1 MMKKMAVGL
10 LSIVTLS
17 LVVLTGC
24 ASKTIHT
31 PIFEKGEEHVWLE
44 QPGNNVASEG
54 AYSHPAE
61 IEVSKIKDILASI
74 KTEELFFSKWKE
86 GENVFNDEEAGRL
99 APLLSEALGKANSNQ
114 WVNFSILVT
123 RYGYLGD
130 TDHLTDGIAFVKE
143 DKLNIVFLNINY
155 EIIVA
160 NMERPYDR
168 KKDRNY
174 GDPRLITSTDYFI
187 RLLSDPARGYSKP
200 STEHNNW
207 LIIDPNKVLEVRL
220 QEKEETKM
228 EKVKTQSLNV
238 IERLKILQELKDE
251 KIITEEEYQQKRKA
265 IIEDL

>member
-1 MMKKMAVGL
+1 MMKKTAVVL
-10 LSIVTLS
+10 LSLFTLS
-17 LVVLTGC
+17 LFVLTGC

-44 QPGNNVASEG
+44 QHSNG
-54 AYSHPAE
+54 ATGTGYDHPVE
-61 IEVSKIKDILASI
+61 IEVVQVKTILASI
-74 KTEELFFSKWKE
+74 KTENLFFSKWKE
-86 GENVFNDEEAGRL
+86 GENVFNDEEASRL

-114 WVNFSILVT
+114 WINFSILVI
-123 RYGYLGD
+123 RDGYVGK

-143 DKLNIVFLNINY
+143 GKINIVFLNINH
-155 EIIVA
+155 EIIIA

-168 KKDRNY
+168 KKKRNY
-174 GDPRLITSTDYFI
+174 GDPRLITSTDYFV
-187 RLLSDPARGYSKP
+187 RLLSDPAKGYSKP

-207 LIIDPNKVLEVRL
+207 IIIDPNKVLEARL

-238 IERLKILQELKDE
+238 SERLKILQELKDE